1 MKAEVKVTLIYLAI
15 GITWILASD
24 RVLLIL
30 FDESQQQIS
39 FFQSAKGLFY
49 VGFTAIILFL
59 LIRRY
64 YKTINQKVTELEIA
78 NAKLQKQT
86 QQLKI
91 TNNELEQF
99 SFVASHDLQEPL
111 RTISSFLILLERRIK
126 PSLDETS
133 SQYIGFVVDSAKNM
147 RQLVIDLLEYSRAG
161 QFDETAVSVDTN
173 LIMDTVEKHFKEI
186 VNAKNGTIERLDL
199 PILQA
204 QSASLYKVLECL
216 VENALKFAKTGE
228 PLTIRI
234 SAKRDDNWWVFAVQ
248 DNGIGIEHEYHG
260 KIFEL
265 FQRLH
270 EREEFDGT
278 GVGLAMTKRLV
289 EKMEGKIWLDSTL
302 GVGST
307 FYFSIP
313 VK

>member
-24 RVLLIL
+24 RVLLLL

-78 NAKLQKQT
+78 NAQLKKQT

-133 SQYIGFVVDSAKNM
+133 SQYIGFVLDSAKNM
-147 RQLVIDLLEYSRAG
+147 RQLVIDLLEFSRSGQLDETYSR
-161 QFDETAVSVDTN
+161 VDVN
-173 LIMDTVEKHFKEI
+173 KIMDDLETQFKDAMLI
-186 VNAKNGTIERLDL
+186 KNASIDRLDL
-199 PILQA
+199 PILEA
-204 QSASLYKVLECL
+204 QSASLFKVLECL
-216 VENALKFAKTGE
+216 VDNALKFAKNDV
-228 PLTIRI
+228 PLIIRV
-234 SAKRDDNWWVFAVQ
+234 SAKREDKWWVFAVQ
-248 DNGIGIEHEYHG
+248 DNGIGIEQEYHG

-270 EREEFDGT
+270 ERDEFDGT

-289 EKMEGKIWLDSTL
+289 EKMEGKIWVDSTL

-307 FYFSIP
+307 FYFRIP
-313 VK
+313 IK